1 MCRHLKAALNL
12 EGAMDAIT
20 TKRAISQVILIL
32 VLASLCLGG
41 FLLAKH
47 LLQLPFRPTND
58 ALHKEGAAMTLDFL
72 IPGGT
77 YLDEKVTIGEVI
89 KIGLKKTSSPFEKAL
104 QPLSELIPPGYRYL
118 GDLLLFFFWTLS
130 FLTFFRVFTFMGYG
144 RALRVS
150 LFLGGV
156 TYYFMPDFS
165 PGSGE
170 DILFVGFPLLLIVFR
185 FYLVRRKRAKKNG
198 Q

>member
-1 MCRHLKAALNL
+1 MKKPIFQL
-12 EGAMDAIT
+12 
-20 TKRAISQVILIL
+20 ILIL
-32 VLASLCLGG
+32 SFISLCLGG
-41 FLLAKH
+41 FLLTKH
-47 LLQLPFRPTND
+47 ILQLPFRSTND
-58 ALHKEGAAMTLDFL
+58 ALHKEGAAVTLDFL

-89 KIGLKKTSSPFEKAL
+89 KIGLEKTSNPFEKAL

-170 DILFVGFPLLLIVFR
+170 DILFVGFPLLIIVFR

>member
-1 MCRHLKAALNL
+1 MKKTIFQL
-12 EGAMDAIT
+12 
-20 TKRAISQVILIL
+20 ILIL
-32 VLASLCLGG
+32 FFISLCLGG
-41 FLLAKH
+41 FFLAKH
-47 LLQLPFRPTND
+47 ILQLPFRPTND

-72 IPGGT
+72 IPGGI

-89 KIGLKKTSSPFEKAL
+89 KIRLKKTSSPFDKVL
-104 QPLSELIPPGYRYL
+104 QPLSDLIPPRYRYL
-118 GDLLLFFFWTLS
+118 GDILLFFFWTLS

-144 RALRVS
+144 RALRTS

-170 DILFVGFPLLLIVFR
+170 DILFVGFPLLIILFR
-185 FYLVRRKRAKKNG
+185 FYLVRRKRAKKNA

>member
-1 MCRHLKAALNL
+1 M
-12 EGAMDAIT
+12 
-20 TKRAISQVILIL
+20 
-32 VLASLCLGG
+32 
-41 FLLAKH
+41 LAKH
-47 LLQLPFRPTND
+47 ILQLPFRPTND
-58 ALHKEGAAMTLDFL
+58 ALHREGAAVTLDFL

-89 KIGLKKTSSPFEKAL
+89 KIGLKKTSSPFEKVL
-104 QPLSELIPPGYRYL
+104 RPFSELIPPPYRYL
-118 GDLLLFFFWTLS
+118 GNIILFFFWTLS

-150 LFLGGV
+150 LFFGGV

-170 DILFVGFPLLLIVFR
+170 DILFVGFPLLIILFR
-185 FYLVRRKRAKKNG
+185 SYLVRRKRVNKNA

>member
-1 MCRHLKAALNL
+1 VQH
-12 EGAMDAIT
+12 I
-20 TKRAISQVILIL
+20 
-32 VLASLCLGG
+32 
-41 FLLAKH
+41 
-47 LLQLPFRPTND
+47 LQLPFRPTND
-58 ALHKEGAAMTLDFL
+58 ALHREGAAVTLDFL

-89 KIGLKKTSSPFEKAL
+89 KIRLKKTSGPFKKVL
-104 QPLSELIPPGYRYL
+104 QPLSELIPPRYRYL
-118 GDLLLFFFWTLS
+118 GDILLFFFWTLS
-130 FLTFFRVFTFMGYG
+130 FLTLFRVFTFMGYG
-144 RALRVS
+144 RALRAS

-170 DILFVGFPLLLIVFR
+170 DILFIGVPLLIILFR
-185 FYLVRRKRAKKNG
+185 FYLVRRKRAKTND

>member
-1 MCRHLKAALNL
+1 MKKNIFQL
-12 EGAMDAIT
+12 
-20 TKRAISQVILIL
+20 ILIL
-32 VLASLCLGG
+32 FFASLCLGG

-58 ALHKEGAAMTLDFL
+58 TLHKEGAAMTLDFL
-72 IPGGT
+72 IPGGA
-77 YLDEKVTIGEVI
+77 YLDNKVTIGEVI
-89 KIGLKKTSSPFEKAL
+89 KIRLKKTSSPFEKVL
-104 QPLSELIPPGYRYL
+104 QPLSDLIPPRYRYL
-118 GDLLLFFFWTLS
+118 GDILLFFFWTLT

-170 DILFVGFPLLLIVFR
+170 DILFVGFPLLIILFR
-185 FYLVRRKRAKKNG
+185 FYLIRRKRAKKND

>member
-1 MCRHLKAALNL
+1 MKKAVF
-12 EGAMDAIT
+12 
-20 TKRAISQVILIL
+20 QLIL
-32 VLASLCLGG
+32 VLVFISLCLGV
-41 FLLAKH
+41 FLLTKH
-47 LLQLPFRPTND
+47 ILQLPFRATND
-58 ALHKEGAAMTLDFL
+58 ALHEEGAAMTLDFL

-77 YLDEKVTIGEVI
+77 YLDEKATIGEVI
-89 KIGLKKTSSPFEKAL
+89 KIGLEKTSSPFEKTL
-104 QPLSELIPPGYRYL
+104 QSLSELIPPGYRYL

>member
-1 MCRHLKAALNL
+1 MKKAIFQL
-12 EGAMDAIT
+12 
-20 TKRAISQVILIL
+20 ILIL
-32 VLASLCLGG
+32 FFGSLCLGG

-47 LLQLPFRPTND
+47 ILELPFRPTND
-58 ALHKEGAAMTLDFL
+58 ALHREGAAVTLDFL

-89 KIGLKKTSSPFEKAL
+89 KIRLKKTSGPFEKAL
-104 QPLSELIPPGYRYL
+104 RPFSDLIPPRYRYL
-118 GDLLLFFFWTLS
+118 GDILLFFFWTLS

-144 RALRVS
+144 RALRAS

-156 TYYFMPDFS
+156 TYYFMPDLS

-170 DILFVGFPLLLIVFR
+170 DILFVGFPLLIILFR
-185 FYLVRRKRAKKNG
+185 FYLVRRKREKKKV
-198 Q
+198 

>member
-1 MCRHLKAALNL
+1 MKKA
-12 EGAMDAIT
+12 IF
-20 TKRAISQVILIL
+20 QLIL
-32 VLASLCLGG
+32 VLFFISLCLGG

-47 LLQLPFRPTND
+47 ILQLSFRPTND
-58 ALHKEGAAMTLDFL
+58 ALHREGAAVTLDFL

-77 YLDEKVTIGEVI
+77 YLDEKVTIDEVI

>member
-1 MCRHLKAALNL
+1 MKKA
-12 EGAMDAIT
+12 IF
-20 TKRAISQVILIL
+20 QVIL
-32 VLASLCLGG
+32 VLFFLSLCLGG

-47 LLQLPFRPTND
+47 ILQLPFRPAND
-58 ALHKEGAAMTLDFL
+58 ALHKEGAVITLDFL

-89 KIGLKKTSSPFEKAL
+89 KIGLEKTSSPFEKAL
-104 QPLSELIPPGYRYL
+104 QPLSDLIPSRYKYL

-144 RALRVS
+144 RALRAS

-165 PGSGE
+165 AGSRE
-170 DILFVGFPLLLIVFR
+170 DILFVGIPLLIILAR
-185 FYLVRRKRAKKNG
+185 FYLVRRKRAKKNDK
-198 Q
+198 

>member
-1 MCRHLKAALNL
+1 MS
-12 EGAMDAIT
+12 AIT
-20 TKRAISQVILIL
+20 VKRAISQVILIL
-32 VLASLCLGG
+32 ALASLCCIVVFFVQHILE
-41 FLLAKH
+41 
-47 LLQLPFRPTND
+47 LPFRTTND
-58 ALHKEGAAMTLDFL
+58 ALHKEGAAMSLDFL

-89 KIGLKKTSSPFEKAL
+89 KIRLSKTSGPFEKVL
-104 QPLSELIPPGYRYL
+104 QPVSDLIPPRYRYL
-118 GDLLLFFFWTLS
+118 GNILLFFFWTLS
-130 FLTFFRVFTFMGYG
+130 FLTFLRVFTFMGYG

-170 DILFVGFPLLLIVFR
+170 DILFVGFPLLIILFR
-185 FYLVRRKRAKKNG
+185 FYLVRRKREKKND

>member
-1 MCRHLKAALNL
+1 MNV
-12 EGAMDAIT
+12 AI
-20 TKRAISQVILIL
+20 TKRAVYQVVLIL
-32 VLASLCLGG
+32 VLAALSLIVVL
-41 FLLAKH
+41 FVQH
-47 LLQLPFRPTND
+47 ILQLPFRPTND

-77 YLDEKVTIGEVI
+77 YLDEKATIGEVI
-89 KIGLKKTSSPFEKAL
+89 RIGLKKTSNPFEKVL
-104 QPLSELIPPGYRYL
+104 QPLSDLIPSRYRYL
-118 GDLLLFFFWTLS
+118 GDILLFFFWTLS

-144 RALRVS
+144 RALRTS

-170 DILFVGFPLLLIVFR
+170 DILFVGFPLLIILFR
-185 FYLVRRKRAKKNG
+185 FYLVRRKRANKNDP
-198 Q
+198 

>member
-1 MCRHLKAALNL
+1 MKKT
-12 EGAMDAIT
+12 IF
-20 TKRAISQVILIL
+20 QLIL
-32 VLASLCLGG
+32 VLFFISLCLGA
-41 FLLAKH
+41 FLLVKH
-47 LLQLPFRPTND
+47 ILQLPFRPTND
-58 ALHKEGAAMTLDFL
+58 ALHREGAAMTLDFL

-77 YLDEKVTIGEVI
+77 YLDEKITIGEVI
-89 KIGLKKTSSPFEKAL
+89 KIGLKDTRSPFEKAL
-104 QPLSELIPPGYRYL
+104 QPLSDLIPPGYRYL

-150 LFLGGV
+150 LLLGGV

-170 DILFVGFPLLLIVFR
+170 DVLFIGFPLMIIFFR

>member
-1 MCRHLKAALNL
+1 M
-12 EGAMDAIT
+12 
-20 TKRAISQVILIL
+20 
-32 VLASLCLGG
+32 
-41 FLLAKH
+41 LAKH
-47 LLQLPFRPTND
+47 ILQLPFRPTND
-58 ALHKEGAAMTLDFL
+58 ALHKDGAAVSLDFL

-77 YLDEKVTIGEVI
+77 YLDDKVTIGEVI
-89 KIGLKKTSSPFEKAL
+89 KIRLKKTSSPFEKAL
-104 QPLSELIPPGYRYL
+104 QPLSDLIPPRYRYL
-118 GDLLLFFFWTLS
+118 GDILLFFFWTLS

-170 DILFVGFPLLLIVFR
+170 DIFFVGFPLLIILLR
-185 FYLVRRKRAKKNG
+185 FYLVRRKREKKND

>member
-1 MCRHLKAALNL
+1 MKKAVF
-12 EGAMDAIT
+12 
-20 TKRAISQVILIL
+20 QLIL
-32 VLASLCLGG
+32 VLVFISLCLGV
-41 FLLAKH
+41 FLLTKH
-47 LLQLPFRPTND
+47 ILQLPFRATND

-77 YLDEKVTIGEVI
+77 YLDEKATIGEVI
-89 KIGLKKTSSPFEKAL
+89 KIGLEKTSSPFEKTL
-104 QPLSELIPPGYRYL
+104 QSLSELIPPGYRYL

-144 RALRVS
+144 RALRAS
-150 LFLGGV
+150 LLLGGV

-165 PGSGE
+165 PGSRE
-170 DILFVGFPLLLIVFR
+170 DILFVGFPLLIIFFR
-185 FYLVRRKRAKKNG
+185 FYLIRRRKAKKNG